1 MIRSNHISQGWINV
15 DFIIF
20 VEEDRIIWDNYIS
33 ILSHSHVQIRDYE
46 DKIISEN
53 NPVGLYMF
61 QRLSIRFYE
70 KKRGN

>member
-1 MIRSNHISQGWINV
+1 MIRSNHISQRWINV

-20 VEEDRIIWDNYIS
+20 VEEDRIIWDSYIS

-46 DKIISEN
+46 DKIISKKN
-53 NPVGLYMF
+53 RVGVYMF